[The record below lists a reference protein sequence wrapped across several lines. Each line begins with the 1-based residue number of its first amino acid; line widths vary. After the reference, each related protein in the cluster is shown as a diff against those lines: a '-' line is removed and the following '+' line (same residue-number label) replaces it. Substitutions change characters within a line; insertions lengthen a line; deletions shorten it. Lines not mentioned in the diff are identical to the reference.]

1 MGQGKVKRPI
11 DRCHDPSTSR
21 HCRRHFHSCFPKN
34 HLETMP
40 PFGIGCS
47 FKSRHFGFDFTF
59 VWWLLGLSGQVGSTQ
74 RDKGGTAG
82 KVGNLR
88 PADFLRGAG
97 YACFCFPLW
106 VILSLFWKLLRKFG
120 RKFKMTQIQH
130 VIFSGTEHEA
140 NHQSS

>member
-1 MGQGKVKRPI
+1 
-11 DRCHDPSTSR
+11 
-21 HCRRHFHSCFPKN
+21 
-34 HLETMP
+34 MP

-59 VWWLLGLSGQVGSTQ
+59 VWWLLGLSGQVLSTQ

-97 YACFCFPLW
+97 YACFFSLMGDFIT
-106 VILSLFWKLLRKFG
+106 ILEAFAKVRP
-120 RKFKMTQIQH
+120 QI
-130 VIFSGTEHEA
+130 
-140 NHQSS
+140 